1 LTVQC
6 GADDTNGW
14 ITQPRSDMQQTYF
27 MIKPEIVAAGDQ
39 KIGAILAMVNAAGF
53 RIVDLALRSLDR
65 ATVEEFYTEH
75 RDKPF
80 FADLV
85 AYIVSGPVIAIR
97 LERDDAIRRLRELIG
112 ATDPREAATGTVRFL
127 YGRSLQNNAVHA
139 SAVAEDAEREL
150 QIVFGG

>member
-1 LTVQC
+1 
-6 GADDTNGW
+6 
-14 ITQPRSDMQQTYF
+14 MQQTYF

-65 ATVEEFYTEH
+65 APVEEFYTEH

-112 ATDPREAATGTVRFL
+112 ATDPREAAAGTVRFL